1 MQRKEDEKKK
11 TFAFLIIVKREQ
23 IKLNLV
29 VKAGV

>member
-1 MQRKEDEKKK
+1 MQRKEEE